1 MATRQLC
8 KTRICLSELSILF
21 LDRIVE
27 LERYSILERHRKKE
41 NVYHCFTCR
50 KPKAQDGNIPT
61 APYRGMGE
69 PGPGVCPLA
78 PDPALLPTTLLA
90 PDPALLPTTLLAPDP
105 ALLPTTLLAQGV
117 SQNVALV

>member
-1 MATRQLC
+1 M
-8 KTRICLSELSILF
+8 
-21 LDRIVE
+21 
-27 LERYSILERHRKKE
+27 ERHRKKE

-90 PDPALLPTTLLAPDP
+90 
-105 ALLPTTLLAQGV
+105 QGV
-117 SQNVALV
+117 SQNVALVRCTELYRDFYKMILEQVLNISL